1 MRLIKRSVA
10 TTVNALA
17 AIDDT
22 INTVSKVANAAYV
35 GASTLV
41 IAAEAGEFYVL
52 ELAVDG
58 TRDRVKKLTKR
69 LRKLEAIEEQTSSV
83 KKAITGLNK
92 LITDLT
98 TIEYDNINRLEELR
112 SQAITSKLKA
122 KSKT

>member
-1 MRLIKRSVA
+1 MRLIKHATA
-10 TTVNALA
+10 TTVNALS

-52 ELAVDG
+52 EMAVDG
-58 TRDRVKKLTKR
+58 TRSRVKKLNKR
-69 LRKLEAIEEQTSSV
+69 LRKLEAVENQTDSV

-98 TIEYDNINRLEELR
+98 TIEYANITRLEELR
-112 SQAITSKLKA
+112 SQAITSKLEA
-122 KSKT
+122 KS